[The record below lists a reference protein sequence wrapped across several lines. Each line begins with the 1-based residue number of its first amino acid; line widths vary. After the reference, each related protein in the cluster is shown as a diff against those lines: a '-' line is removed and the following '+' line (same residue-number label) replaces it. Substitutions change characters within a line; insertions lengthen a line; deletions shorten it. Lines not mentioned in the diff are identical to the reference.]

1 MKGKKWLLSLY
12 YMVYVYY
19 KYVCYLT
26 GIQLPVCTKQEEIRF
41 SHYSCII
48 INEYCKIGN
57 DVTIFQGVTI
67 GGSRGKGVPMIGDN
81 VVLAVGAIVIGNVFV
96 GAGTVVTKDVADG
109 AVVVGNPARVINHIG
124 AEKVA
129 YYNQR
134 Y

>member
-1 MKGKKWLLSLY
+1 MKLA
-12 YMVYVYY
+12 
-19 KYVCYLT
+19 
-26 GIQLPVCTKQEEIRF
+26 F
-41 SHYSCII
+41 I

-81 VVLAVGAIVIGNVFV
+81 VVLAVGAIVIGNVNIGDNVFV

>member
-1 MKGKKWLLSLY
+1 
-12 YMVYVYY
+12 
-19 KYVCYLT
+19 
-26 GIQLPVCTKQEEIRF
+26 
-41 SHYSCII
+41 
-48 INEYCKIGN
+48 
-57 DVTIFQGVTI
+57 
-67 GGSRGKGVPMIGDN
+67 MIGDN
-81 VVLAVGAIVIGNVFV
+81 VDNVFV

>member
-1 MKGKKWLLSLY
+1 
-12 YMVYVYY
+12 
-19 KYVCYLT
+19 
-26 GIQLPVCTKQEEIRF
+26 
-41 SHYSCII
+41 
-48 INEYCKIGN
+48 
-57 DVTIFQGVTI
+57 
-67 GGSRGKGVPMIGDN
+67 MIGDN
-81 VVLAVGAIVIGNVFV
+81 VVLAVGAIVIGDNVFV

>member
-1 MKGKKWLLSLY
+1 MRASKPPFGLGYCMKGKKWLLSLY

-19 KYVCYLT
+19 KYV
-26 GIQLPVCTKQEEIRF
+26 
-41 SHYSCII
+41 CII

-81 VVLAVGAIVIGNVFV
+81 VVLAVGAIVIGNVNIGDNVFV